1 MSGEIKKICKN
12 CDNLQYGFGESS
24 MNYGPRCS
32 EKDCGVDEDDTC
44 DMFEVSS
51 YLKVKKLQEEN
62 KILRE
67 ALEFYSKTNHWLG
80 LTDKVPFDI
89 TKWIRIVEDDMDQ
102 NNIGGKRARETLAKI
117 DKQGE
122 G

>member
-1 MSGEIKKICKN
+1 MTIYRVLEQETSKEIFELVI
-12 CDNLQYGFGESS
+12 
-24 MNYGPRCS
+24 
-32 EKDCGVDEDDTC
+32 DT
-44 DMFEVSS
+44 ERE
-51 YLKVKKLQEEN
+51 LIKLQEQN

-102 NNIGGKRARETLAKI
+102 NNIGGKRAREALAKVE
-117 DKQGE
+117 K
-122 G
+122 